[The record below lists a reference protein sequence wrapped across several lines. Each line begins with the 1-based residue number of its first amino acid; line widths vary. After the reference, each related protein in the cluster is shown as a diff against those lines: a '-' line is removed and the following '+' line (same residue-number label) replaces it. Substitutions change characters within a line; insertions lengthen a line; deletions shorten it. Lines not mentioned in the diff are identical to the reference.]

1 MCVYYVSCHEI
12 VFNRIKTVVLAVC
25 PFHQKCI
32 QQKKDLGLLNSCTF
46 HSDRV
51 SFLCRMK
58 WKSFQGWRCVMRP
71 SVYEKEVVTLF
82 PFAIPHTFLVVFPFF
97 WAFWWFSLLFWTV
110 SITSAL
116 CLLFSVEIVLFPSH
130 SPAHLFSLSL
140 SLSSS
145 LYLFV
150 ILSLPLFA
158 SITFPP
164 IARLPGAVA
173 NPRPHALPDFMA
185 NPESIADP
193 GCVLYIGLITI
204 SGVTPK
210 SIACSRFSPT
220 TESGFSCNTCLSGP
234 QECFKSI
241 SLTFHIRYH
250 TA

>member
-140 SLSSS
+140 
-145 LYLFV
+145 
-150 ILSLPLFA
+150 
-158 SITFPP
+158 
-164 IARLPGAVA
+164 
-173 NPRPHALPDFMA
+173 
-185 NPESIADP
+185 
-193 GCVLYIGLITI
+193 
-204 SGVTPK
+204 
-210 SIACSRFSPT
+210 
-220 TESGFSCNTCLSGP
+220 CLSHP
-234 QECFKSI
+234 LSI
-241 SLTFHIRYH
+241 SLSFSLFPYLHLSHFLQSLVFRALWLTPGRMLSPTLWLTPSLLLIPGVFF
-250 TA
+250 TSGLSL

>member
-116 CLLFSVEIVLFPSH
+116 CLLFFSWNRSFSLALSSSLIFSLSVSLI
-130 SPAHLFSLSL
+130 LSL
-140 SLSSS
+140 SLCHSLSSLICIYHISSNRSSS
-145 LYLFV
+145 G
-150 ILSLPLFA
+150 
-158 SITFPP
+158 
-164 IARLPGAVA
+164 RCG
-173 NPRPHALPDFMA
+173 
-185 NPESIADP
+185 
-193 GCVLYIGLITI
+193 
-204 SGVTPK
+204 
-210 SIACSRFSPT
+210 
-220 TESGFSCNTCLSGP
+220 
-234 QECFKSI
+234 
-241 SLTFHIRYH
+241 
-250 TA
+250 